1 MPKRKVP
8 NVRCKGL
15 RWIVS
20 QVSPSL
26 VCMTTRMQ
34 QQHMTSVSLA
44 LTHHPLSHS
53 HFSLVLSPTH
63 SLALSRACAL
73 SPAHSL
79 TKICN
84 PDKFSC
90 STAASSTCRLCDGK
104 ALLYTAPQRCAA
116 CRGRGRRREPGH
128 FFETECRVC
137 DGLAYTLEA
146 LQPCQV
152 CSKKSWWALRSGPP
166 CQVCHDSRWVAG
178 RQAECILC
186 KVLSFPSPYVRI

>member
-8 NVRCKGL
+8 SVRCKGP

-26 VCMTTRMQ
+26 LCMITCMRQ
-34 QQHMTSVSLA
+34 RHI
-44 LTHHPLSHS
+44 P
-53 HFSLVLSPTH
+53 F
-63 SLALSRACAL
+63 LSRSLLHILSLSCAL

-186 KVLSFPSPYVRI
+186 KVLSFPSPYVRT